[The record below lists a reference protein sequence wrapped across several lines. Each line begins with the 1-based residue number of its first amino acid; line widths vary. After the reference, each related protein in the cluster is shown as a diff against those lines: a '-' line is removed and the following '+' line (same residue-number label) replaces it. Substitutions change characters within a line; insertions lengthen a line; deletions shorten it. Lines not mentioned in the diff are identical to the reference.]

1 MRWTGLRHYHDQ
13 NLQVLHMYDSYWQ
26 SRRSHV
32 EGENGSNWGTTSD
45 IMSGRETPPSRG
57 CCIILPESRPPRKE
71 KYHIMVCMVLIFG
84 PHAPDVELMTQK
96 SPKIET
102 LKICEQ
108 TWPWTLNSTL
118 IIIPPL
124 LLPPPPAS
132 SICSLKNEFEFILAY

>member
-1 MRWTGLRHYHDQ
+1 MTRIFKCCICMIHIGSQGGAMWRERTARTGGR
-13 NLQVLHMYDSYWQ
+13 LQ
-26 SRRSHV
+26 
-32 EGENGSNWGTTSD
+32 TSCR
-45 IMSGRETPPSRG
+45 GRETPPSRG

-124 LLPPPPAS
+124 LLPPPR
-132 SICSLKNEFEFILAY
+132 LLHLFFKK

>member
-96 SPKIET
+96 SPKIVDLENLHST
-102 LKICEQ
+102 IMSKD
-108 TWPWTLNSTL
+108 TWTLNNTL
-118 IIIPPL
+118 ILIPP
-124 LLPPPPAS
+124 LLPPPPS
-132 SICSLKNEFEFILAY
+132 RILHQFFKK